1 MTAREDIIED
11 VLAAGLRVVFCG
23 TQPGTQS
30 AARRAYYAGR
40 GNRFWP
46 TLHEIG
52 LTPRRLQPEEFREVT
67 RYGIGFT
74 DLAKRSFGPDSV
86 IEPGHVDVERL
97 RLSVRRHAPGVIAFN
112 GKKAASYALGVP
124 TGKLDY
130 GARLP
135 LLEGCRVF
143 VLPSTSGLASGLW
156 DIRHWRDLAE
166 AVREQDVKVQDL
178 GSKPR
183 ATT

>member
-11 VLAAGLRVVFCG
+11 VLATGLRVVFCG

-46 TLHEIG
+46 TLHETG
-52 LTPRRLQPEEFREVT
+52 LTPRRLQPEEFREVLGF
-67 RYGIGFT
+67 GIGFT
-74 DLAKRSFGPDSV
+74 DLAKRTSGPDSV

-97 RLSVRRHAPGVIAFN
+97 RLSMQRFGPALIAFN

-135 LLEGCRVF
+135 LFEGSRVF

-156 DIRHWRDLAE
+156 NIRHWQDLAD
-166 AVREQDVKVQDL
+166 AVRQQDVNVQDL